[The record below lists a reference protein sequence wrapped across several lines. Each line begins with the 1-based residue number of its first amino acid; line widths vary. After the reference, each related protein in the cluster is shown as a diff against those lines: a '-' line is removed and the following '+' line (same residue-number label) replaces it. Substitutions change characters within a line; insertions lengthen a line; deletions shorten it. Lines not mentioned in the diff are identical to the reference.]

1 MSTLFAMTLPGLVVI
16 LVVAGVI
23 DVVISRRRRR
33 RGDRAAKP
41 AVATAAVDVLGIA
54 FNPGARH
61 KLEHDQFLELDR
73 QQEGEGAPP
82 RSRVDL
88 DAGTARIVIPP
99 PASGDRPGS

>member
-16 LVVAGVI
+16 LIVAGVV
-23 DVVISRRRRR
+23 DVLLSRRRRR
-33 RGDRAAKP
+33 RGERGKP
-41 AVATAAVDVLGIA
+41 AVATAAVDVLGVA

-88 DAGTARIVIPP
+88 DAGTARIVIP
-99 PASGDRPGS
+99 AAHDDRPRS